1 MVSWL
6 PHNKPGASRLCWL
19 KPLYCTCALKVSR
32 GLSILGKAMRGTP
45 RGSSGLGL
53 EGDPCVPLKLWTTH
67 IPCGM
72 RGKKIRVRLQPSMPG
87 YLLWVEACPLKV
99 TALWL
104 LSPWV
109 GTMERPGAWSRL
121 SSAEHIWGA
130 EEASVWSPDG
140 QGYSIYPQWTCF
152 LTYKNGNNACLVDLH
167 LKDMTH
173 VNHLIVTANIYWGPL
188 MYLALFEG
196 FYLISFDYST
206 FL

>member
-1 MVSWL
+1 MMRPHLATQFACRLERGAQMLSL
-6 PHNKPGASRLCWL
+6 PWL

-99 TALWL
+99 TAL
-104 LSPWV
+104 
-109 GTMERPGAWSRL
+109 
-121 SSAEHIWGA
+121 
-130 EEASVWSPDG
+130 
-140 QGYSIYPQWTCF
+140 
-152 LTYKNGNNACLVDLH
+152 
-167 LKDMTH
+167 
-173 VNHLIVTANIYWGPL
+173 
-188 MYLALFEG
+188 
-196 FYLISFDYST
+196 
-206 FL
+206 